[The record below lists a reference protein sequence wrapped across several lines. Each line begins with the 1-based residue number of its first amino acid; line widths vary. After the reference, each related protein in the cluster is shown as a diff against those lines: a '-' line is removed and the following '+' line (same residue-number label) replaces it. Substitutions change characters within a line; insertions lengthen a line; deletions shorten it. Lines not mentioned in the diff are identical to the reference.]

1 MKLSTNDFNFDRC
14 LKFVFSGGNLGSD
27 RKNGQTVARKFVIEY
42 NPRKAEY
49 LCPRLEAEVIDTPAS
64 ALKNT
69 PGYEARIK
77 IYNPTRE
84 LLALIASGITNIL
97 ESGSVGNYYGSKL
110 RVSIYAGYHS
120 EQAQS
125 TEEGKKLPK
134 KTDKTNIT
142 TTNAVDSQD
151 RATYGSVP
159 IFSGYVNNSLYVH
172 KGTDSILT
180 LACHDVDMTANQFN
194 QMRMRAQADSFVPV
208 YQNKQED
215 LRLKPNKPTFDLA
228 FRWLVTKL
236 AQYCYPTKYQVEFGS
251 SDPDNM
257 VPVPESDRGLTHTG
271 WFDVIYVK
279 DPSVYKE
286 TVAAGYGLDAVARD
300 RDLETVATDSSVANP
315 IDVRGFYTLA
325 SREPDALND
334 LCSADGRR
342 LGFIKDEE
350 HFGKTIYVVY
360 RRGNKKNTAH
370 LNTKGLVKVI
380 NFQNLLDTPSVS
392 ASGCLNVKM
401 WFNRDCEVWK
411 HIALILDSTYTGNV
425 EESGVLNIN
434 NLNFAS
440 NKNNQLIVPLGGSSD
455 NAAIATTQLS
465 TSMAV
470 SAAAQYQDVAA
481 KNGYMFNVGL
491 LMTKVIHKLST
502 HGKDWTT
509 TVQTVPMLAGVNK

>member
-1 MKLSTNDFNFDRC
+1 LSTNNFNFDRC
-14 LKFVFSGGNLGSD
+14 LKFVFTGGNLKSD
-27 RKNGQTVARKFVIEY
+27 HKNGETVARKFVVEY
-42 NPRKAEY
+42 NPRKAPY
-49 LCPRLEAEVIDTPAS
+49 LCPRLEAEITDTPAS

-69 PGYEARIK
+69 PGYEAQLK

-84 LLALIASGITNIL
+84 LLALIASGISNIL
-97 ESGSVGNYYGSKL
+97 SSGTVANYYGSKL
-110 RVSIYAGYHS
+110 RVSVYAGYFS
-120 EQAQS
+120 EQGGELDG
-125 TEEGKKLPK
+125 EERLPK
-134 KTDKTNIT
+134 KTKKTNIT
-142 TTNAVDSQD
+142 TTNAIDSQD

-159 IFSGYVNNSLYVH
+159 IFSGYVNNSFYTH
-172 KGTDSILT
+172 KSADSILT

-208 YQNKQED
+208 YKSTAED

-236 AQYCYPTKYQVEFGS
+236 AQYCYPTKYRVDYGS
-251 SDPDNM
+251 TDPDNM

-279 DPSVYKE
+279 DPSAYKA
-286 TVAAGYGLDAVARD
+286 TVGAGGGLDAVSRD
-300 RDLETVATDSSVANP
+300 RDLEIVATDPSVANP

-350 HFGKTIYVVY
+350 HFGRTIYVVY
-360 RRGNKKNTAH
+360 RRGNKKNTVQ
-370 LNTKGLVKVI
+370 LNTRGLVKVI
-380 NFQNLLDTPSVS
+380 NFQNLLDTPTVS

-411 HIALILDSTYTGNV
+411 HIALILDSEYAGDV
-425 EESGVLNIN
+425 EKTGVLNIN
-434 NLNFAS
+434 KLNFTQS
-440 NKNNQLIVPLGGSSD
+440 PNSQLIVPLGGTSS

-491 LMTKVIHKLST
+491 LMTKVVHKLTT
-502 HGKDWTT
+502 HGKDWYTS
-509 TVQTVPMLAGVNK
+509 VQTVPMLAGVKK